1 MKQKQI
7 TLPGSQEV
15 YQPGC
20 ELYFSR
26 NLKCLRLSL
35 FPRMSQT
42 RLAGKLGVTRN
53 TYAGYESG
61 KRLPPAWFV
70 CCTAEYFGV
79 PVDELVGRELTK
91 EMIKKYE
98 NITSGNPKTNR
109 E

>member
-1 MKQKQI
+1 MKQEKI

-26 NLKCLRLSL
+26 NLKSLRLSL
-35 FPRMSQT
+35 FPRMSQA